1 MRRLFEGTRNC
12 FSRKLLF
19 GIEVVIETAVGK
31 TRLLHDVS
39 DADILHTMQS
49 EHPRCSFEYELPIL
63 FGLFAGQSHVIAFMP
78 KIGHLTMMTIII
90 VNVNIN
96 DGQHHYWSDFMSGSL
111 QGKVAVITGGGEGIG
126 LASAK
131 RLIREGASVFIVGRR
146 QTILDAAVAEI
157 GGDVVALRA
166 DVSRPADLD
175 RVYEAVRASKGK
187 IDILVA
193 NAGVQTREP
202 LGSIT
207 EEAIDYQLA
216 INFKGVIF
224 TVQQAL
230 PLLTNGASI
239 ILTSSAAAVK
249 GIPQRTV
256 YSATKA
262 AIRSFARTWAHELKG
277 RFIRVNVFSPGPIL
291 TPLLEQTFA
300 DPKVKEA
307 YMTNVVGAV
316 PLGRAGEAEEMGEVV
331 AFLASEA
338 ASYINGA
345 DIQAD
350 GGLAQV

>member
-1 MRRLFEGTRNC
+1 
-12 FSRKLLF
+12 
-19 GIEVVIETAVGK
+19 
-31 TRLLHDVS
+31 
-39 DADILHTMQS
+39 
-49 EHPRCSFEYELPIL
+49 
-63 FGLFAGQSHVIAFMP
+63 
-78 KIGHLTMMTIII
+78 MMIII
-90 VNVNIN
+90 INVNTSMMVNII
-96 DGQHHYWSDFMSGSL
+96 DGVIFMSDSL

-126 LASAK
+126 LACAK
-131 RLIREGASVFIVGRR
+131 RLAAKGASVVIVGRR
-146 QTILDAAVAEI
+146 QAILDAAVANI
-157 GGDVVALRA
+157 GGDVVAMQA
-166 DVSRPADLD
+166 DVSRLADLD

-193 NAGVQTREP
+193 NAGVQTREA

-230 PLLTNGASI
+230 PLLTDGASI
-239 ILTSSAAAVK
+239 ILTSSATAVK
-249 GIPQRTV
+249 GVPQRTV

-262 AIRSFARTWAHELKG
+262 AIRSFGRTWANELKG
-277 RFIRVNVFSPGPIL
+277 RRIRVNVFSPGPIL

-300 DPKVKEA
+300 DPKIKEA
-307 YMTNVVGAV
+307 YMNNIVGAV

-331 AFLASEA
+331 AFLASDA

-350 GGLAQV
+350 GGFAQI